1 MSKVQRETGSP
12 DPRGASALGGGLTW
26 ALSHSPYVLPA
37 PPQLDADNAKPNFDE
52 ENGQDEYDEVAMPV

>member
-12 DPRGASALGGGLTW
+12 HHRGASALRGGLTW
-26 ALSHSPYVLPA
+26 ALSHSPYVLP
-37 PPQLDADNAKPNFDE
+37 PPQLDADNGKPNFDE